1 MPPRSA
7 NVATASK
14 SATMAQVRNWL
25 TSEHAIHKAWNP
37 VWLHMERARRGG
49 RYMTDRL
56 LRFDWELPADK
67 KEDGN
72 HAARQRMGV
81 YINFVEMYLGSM
93 WGLLMDKAP
102 TPDNGINYGAL
113 GSVRDDAVR
122 NALTNGR
129 KVNPTEAEIFHFNV
143 DGIGNDGSELDSW
156 LMSTGKAAGATG
168 HQFVLV
174 EASVSAPATLADKMR
189 GRRPYLVPYSPT
201 SVWDFHPED
210 GEYQYFIIRTNQRRP
225 RVNRTTGN
233 MEDGGGTGY
242 YLHVRKGFDGLWD
255 GIEDYSRGGWWRFD
269 HEFNIIKGSDGRDLK
284 GSYEMTDGAIPMAV
298 LYSERDI
305 GTDDLPAMSKPQVM
319 ELAALGESY
328 MNLSSAADFE
338 TWDSAKGIEYFVG
351 VTTKAFQLATA
362 KMLEGSR
369 YVPIIAAA
377 SGQPGDRPTVQ
388 SGNTNTTPAANFE
401 TRLNRKRQEAVD
413 HGAIQAEDSP
423 DASGRAREASFKKR
437 VAPKLA
443 VQASEI
449 QTFMNTVIPWV
460 EQRNG
465 HAVPRGE
472 YRMTR
477 KFDLLGSALA
487 VRDVFETM
495 ALTQA
500 TSGTLISEGM
510 GAVLRENGV
519 ISDDDVIKTV
529 MAELKKSVDDAAKR
543 ENDLANRERDL
554 NNPREGSE

>member
-1 MPPRSA
+1 
-7 NVATASK
+7 
-14 SATMAQVRNWL
+14 
-25 TSEHAIHKAWNP
+25 
-37 VWLHMERARRGG
+37 
-49 RYMTDRL
+49 
-56 LRFDWELPADK
+56 
-67 KEDGN
+67 
-72 HAARQRMGV
+72 
-81 YINFVEMYLGSM
+81 
-93 WGLLMDKAP
+93 
-102 TPDNGINYGAL
+102 
-113 GSVRDDAVR
+113 
-122 NALTNGR
+122 
-129 KVNPTEAEIFHFNV
+129 
-143 DGIGNDGSELDSW
+143 
-156 LMSTGKAAGATG
+156 
-168 HQFVLV
+168 
-174 EASVSAPATLADKMR
+174 
-189 GRRPYLVPYSPT
+189 
-201 SVWDFHPED
+201 
-210 GEYQYFIIRTNQRRP
+210 
-225 RVNRTTGN
+225 
-233 MEDGGGTGY
+233 
-242 YLHVRKGFDGLWD
+242 
-255 GIEDYSRGGWWRFD
+255 
-269 HEFNIIKGSDGRDLK
+269 
-284 GSYEMTDGAIPMAV
+284 
-298 LYSERDI
+298 
-305 GTDDLPAMSKPQVM
+305 
-319 ELAALGESY
+319 
-328 MNLSSAADFE
+328 
-338 TWDSAKGIEYFVG
+338 
-351 VTTKAFQLATA
+351 
-362 KMLEGSR
+362 
-369 YVPIIAAA
+369 
-377 SGQPGDRPTVQ
+377 VQ

>member
-1 MPPRSA
+1 
-7 NVATASK
+7 
-14 SATMAQVRNWL
+14 
-25 TSEHAIHKAWNP
+25 
-37 VWLHMERARRGG
+37 
-49 RYMTDRL
+49 
-56 LRFDWELPADK
+56 
-67 KEDGN
+67 
-72 HAARQRMGV
+72 
-81 YINFVEMYLGSM
+81 
-93 WGLLMDKAP
+93 
-102 TPDNGINYGAL
+102 
-113 GSVRDDAVR
+113 
-122 NALTNGR
+122 
-129 KVNPTEAEIFHFNV
+129 
-143 DGIGNDGSELDSW
+143 
-156 LMSTGKAAGATG
+156 
-168 HQFVLV
+168 
-174 EASVSAPATLADKMR
+174 
-189 GRRPYLVPYSPT
+189 
-201 SVWDFHPED
+201 
-210 GEYQYFIIRTNQRRP
+210 
-225 RVNRTTGN
+225 
-233 MEDGGGTGY
+233 
-242 YLHVRKGFDGLWD
+242 
-255 GIEDYSRGGWWRFD
+255 
-269 HEFNIIKGSDGRDLK
+269 
-284 GSYEMTDGAIPMAV
+284 
-298 LYSERDI
+298 
-305 GTDDLPAMSKPQVM
+305 
-319 ELAALGESY
+319 
-328 MNLSSAADFE
+328 
-338 TWDSAKGIEYFVG
+338 
-351 VTTKAFQLATA
+351 
-362 KMLEGSR
+362 MLEGSR